1 MKNGKYCY
9 YKNDDEKCA
18 FMSNDIDYDRKEF
31 GFCNKFNVILDTTNN
46 KYNRCKEC
54 IKSII
59 FNSQMENR
67 ELVKYIVESNCYD
80 VYEYESTNKDGFYS
94 NVDEA
99 LSRFNIVKKDIK
111 NDIKNKENIFNR
123 GFPGE
128 EINVVLYKVNGF
140 TKKAIKKYAV
150 RLKAEEEEIDY

>member
-1 MKNGKYCY
+1 
-9 YKNDDEKCA
+9 
-18 FMSNDIDYDRKEF
+18 MSNDIDCDRKEF
-31 GFCNKFNVILDTTNN
+31 GFCNKFNVTLDTINN
-46 KYNRCKEC
+46 KYNLNLIHKW
-54 IKSII
+54 I
-59 FNSQMENR
+59 NSQMEKR

-99 LSRFNIVKKDIK
+99 LSRFNIVKNDIK

-150 RLKAEEEEIDY
+150 RLKVEEEEIDY